1 MPIFPRP
8 ARPRDAFADLRL
20 LWSENPRHRWPILGL
35 SIALTSVIIWAFYV
49 DSKSPPPPREIIYV
63 ESWMADRKD
72 SDILKQQK
80 ADLARYE
87 AALAARQKDFQGFAD
102 AFGIEWQKDAE
113 RNRAQRQAVIAAVNA
128 RLDKQ
133 IAEAEARERGAA
145 PAKGNER

>member
-8 ARPRDAFADLRL
+8 ARPREAFADLRA

-35 SIALTSVIIWAFYV
+35 SMVLTSLLIWAFHV
-49 DSKSPPPPREIIYV
+49 DSQTPPPQRQIIYV

-72 SDILKQQK
+72 SDILKKQK

-87 AALAARQKDFQGFAD
+87 AALQSRQKDFQGFAD

-113 RNRAQRQAVIAAVNA
+113 RNRAQREAVITAVNA

-133 IAEAEARERGAA
+133 IAEAEARERSEA
-145 PAKGNER
+145 PAKDGGR

>member
-8 ARPRDAFADLRL
+8 ARPREAFADLRA

-49 DSKSPPPPREIIYV
+49 DSKSPPRPREIIYV

-72 SDILKQQK
+72 SDVLKKQK

-87 AALAARQKDFQGFAD
+87 EALKARQKDFQGFAD
-102 AFGIEWQKDAE
+102 AFGVEWREEAE
-113 RNRAQRQAVIAAVNA
+113 RNRAQREAVIAAVNKKIDE
-128 RLDKQ
+128 R
-133 IAEAEARERGAA
+133 IAKAEAREAA
-145 PAKGNER
+145 AAKDSGR